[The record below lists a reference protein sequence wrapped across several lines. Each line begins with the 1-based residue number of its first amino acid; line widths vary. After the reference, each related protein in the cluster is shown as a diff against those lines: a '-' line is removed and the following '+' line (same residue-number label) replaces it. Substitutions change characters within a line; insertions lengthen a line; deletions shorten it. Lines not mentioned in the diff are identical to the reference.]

1 MQRSKHN
8 AVEQTRYTVHTL
20 AWVQYQTLLQSNNN
34 RRQTDTGTPQPKS
47 VSVNYRYLPATR
59 PNEELR

>member
-20 AWVQYQTLLQSNNN
+20 AWVQYQTLLPSNNN
-34 RRQTDTGTPQPKS
+34 RRQTDTGTQQP
-47 VSVNYRYLPATR
+47 NR
-59 PNEELR
+59 